1 MLRTCCIPNTVLGAG
16 DVATEQMKP
25 LGVKTLS
32 EDMHNPEGALCLL
45 LSAVE
50 GHRIVQSEEVLCFL
64 QLRVY
69 CQLPGDM
76 EAEAEKKQ
84 DQGGDCCGG

>member
-1 MLRTCCIPNTVLGAG
+1 M
-16 DVATEQMKP
+16 EQMKP

-32 EDMHNPEGALCLL
+32 VVGKKLQEDMHSLEGALCLL

-69 CQLPGDM
+69 CWLPGDM